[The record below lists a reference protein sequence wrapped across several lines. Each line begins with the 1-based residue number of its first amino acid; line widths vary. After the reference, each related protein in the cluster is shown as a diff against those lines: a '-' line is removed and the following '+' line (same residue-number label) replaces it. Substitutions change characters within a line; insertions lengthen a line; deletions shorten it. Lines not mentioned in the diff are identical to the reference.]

1 MSALVRFLLV
11 LLSVATGAVF
21 IYSAYTKAFPIYS
34 FEATL
39 VEYAHFPALLAGIA
53 SRIFVSLEA
62 AMGLLILLNIYG
74 WRKWVL
80 WFTIALLMV
89 FNIYLIYLWV
99 VYGSA
104 VNCGCFGDAIW
115 MNAPMSLLKNAFLLA
130 ALGTL
135 VKYHRGITL
144 KWTPIVYIS
153 VPLSLLICSFI
164 AFPLF
169 QDAGAK
175 PDITSWYSG
184 KAVTIVPSVDLRKGK
199 HVLAFLS
206 PSCSHCM
213 KAAKKMHDI
222 HLQYPNTS
230 FFMVIGGTESK
241 LDSFW
246 KHSEA
251 EDLPY
256 TRMEK
261 EAFLKNTGG
270 VFPRIVLLKNGTIVA
285 HTGYKELNA
294 ETLNNW
300 MKN

>member
-1 MSALVRFLLV
+1 MSTLVRVLLV
-11 LLSVATGAVF
+11 MLSVVIGGVF

-39 VEYAHFPALLAGIA
+39 VEFAHFPSLLAGIA
-53 SRIFVSLEA
+53 SRIFIALEA
-62 AMGLLILLNIYG
+62 AMGLLMVLNIFG
-74 WRKWVL
+74 ARKWVL
-80 WFTIALLMV
+80 WFTIALLMI
-89 FNIYLIYLWV
+89 FNIYLVYLWA
-99 VYGSA
+99 VYGAS

-115 MNAPMSLLKNAFLLA
+115 MNAPMSLLKNAGLLIGIGILA
-130 ALGTL
+130 R
-135 VKYHRGITL
+135 YHKGVNR
-144 KWTPIVYIS
+144 KWTPVVYIS
-153 VPLSLLICSFI
+153 VPLSLLVCSFI
-164 AFPLF
+164 AFPLL
-169 QDAGAK
+169 QDAGTK
-175 PDITSWYSG
+175 PDIASWYGG
-184 KAVTIVPSVDLRKGK
+184 KVVTTMPSVDLRKGK

-222 HLQYPNTS
+222 HQQYPNTS

-270 VFPRIVLLKNGTIVA
+270 VFPRIILIKDGTIVA

-294 ETLNNW
+294 PTLNNW